1 MNKKTI
7 ADLGR
12 TMAEQLH
19 NCATIEQRGAII
31 EAKDAISDCMT
42 WADGVVFQRAYR
54 ETLDKLEPLPSP
66 R

>member
-1 MNKKTI
+1 
-7 ADLGR
+7 
-12 TMAEQLH
+12 MAEQLH

-31 EAKDAISDCMT
+31 EAKDALFDCMT

>member
-1 MNKKTI
+1 MKKKTI

-31 EAKDAISDCMT
+31 EAKDALLDCMT
-42 WADGVVFQRAYR
+42 YEDGRVFQRAYR
-54 ETLDKLEPLPSP
+54 EALDKLEPL
-66 R
+66 